1 MMFVDFGALVPDGY
15 SGEVRCRV
23 SGGDLASGPDSAL
36 ASGDMLR
43 QSSPFSRHVS

>member
-15 SGEVRCRV
+15 SGEVRWRV
-23 SGGDLASGPDSAL
+23 SWGDLGSPDSAL

-43 QSSPFSRHVS
+43 RSSPFSRHVS